1 MLLLQ
6 TLESVIW
13 FGLNYCETTM
23 PLNLNII
30 EQSLVPSYKQIINQ
44 IEDGI
49 RNGSLK
55 SGEMLPSMNELALS
69 LGISKE
75 TVKKAYS
82 QLRDHGTVDST
93 RGIGYF
99 IAAPES
105 NRKKR
110 ILLLFDKLSNLKQV
124 LFDSFASTI
133 GDRAEI
139 NIYLHNQ
146 QVELLDYYVGKYL
159 ESYDWFVI
167 TPHFPLDSKTQ
178 RQVLK
183 ILRRIPNRK
192 LVILDNKMD
201 SLQGNYGCVYQD
213 FAEDAYVGLG
223 MAAEELR
230 AIGKLN
236 VITSQS
242 GIYHKFTCAAVERF
256 CNENNIIY
264 NCYSKVTPDIVHQ
277 GEVYLIL
284 NGQIDMELIHL
295 VRAARAM
302 ELKPGKDFR
311 IIAYNDSPVCEI
323 ILDGLTTISTDF
335 EQMGRI
341 AAEMILANEQKRV
354 KCDFRL
360 TRRSTF

>member
-1 MLLLQ
+1 
-6 TLESVIW
+6 
-13 FGLNYCETTM
+13 M

-55 SGEMLPSMNELALS
+55 SGEMLPSMNELAAS

-82 QLRDHGTVDST
+82 MLRDQGTVDST

-124 LFDSFASTI
+124 LFDSFASAI
-133 GDRAEI
+133 ADRAEI

-146 QVELLDYYVGKYL
+146 QVELLDYYVRKYL

-178 RQVLK
+178 RQVLT

-192 LVILDNKMD
+192 LVILDHKMD
-201 SLQGNYGCVYQD
+201 SLPGNYGCVYQD
-213 FAEDAYVGLG
+213 YAEDAYIGLG
-223 MAAEELR
+223 MATEELKEVR
-230 AIGKLN
+230 QLN
-236 VITSQS
+236 VIISQS
-242 GIYHKFTCAAVERF
+242 SLYHKFTCGAVEKF
-256 CNENNIIY
+256 CKENNIRYSCY
-264 NCYSKVTPDIVHQ
+264 NKVTPDMVHQ

-284 NGQIDMELIHL
+284 NGQLDMELIHL
-295 VRAARAM
+295 VRAAKSM
-302 ELKPGKDFR
+302 GLKPGKDFR
-311 IIAYNDSPVCEI
+311 IIAYNDSPVSEI

-341 AAEMILANEQKRV
+341 AAEMILKNEQKRI